1 MAVLLHAV
9 PLAGVC
15 RKERSSPVPQV
26 RARPEE
32 MRCVGSKRT
41 PEVGRDMLLAAS
53 IVKFSGTKAPGGN
66 RTVWTGDRIE
76 GGECSLDSGRLG
88 PTFRRTAAGAPQLSA
103 ASYTCVL

>member
-26 RARPEE
+26 RAWPEE

-41 PEVGRDMLLAAS
+41 PQVGRDMLLAAS
-53 IVKFSGTKAPGGN
+53 IVNFSGTLGLGGN
-66 RTVWTGDRIE
+66 RTVQR
-76 GGECSLDSGRLG
+76 
-88 PTFRRTAAGAPQLSA
+88 
-103 ASYTCVL
+103 